1 MGFIKGGVI
10 MSLIDLFCTVNIV
23 VSVIVIIIYLGLYFE
38 WFWGG
43 IIMKNAIVKT
53 IYESVVVLSLLYVA
67 MVFLCSL

>member
-1 MGFIKGGVI
+1 
-10 MSLIDLFCTVNIV
+10 MSPIDYFCIGNIV

-53 IYESVVVLSLLYVA
+53 IYESVAVLSVLYVV
-67 MVFLCSL
+67 MIFLCSL

>member
-1 MGFIKGGVI
+1 
-10 MSLIDLFCTVNIV
+10 MSLIDWFCIGNIV
-23 VSVIVIIIYLGLYFE
+23 VSVIVIIIYLGLYFG

-53 IYESVVVLSLLYVA
+53 IYESVIVLSLLYVA

>member
-1 MGFIKGGVI
+1 

-53 IYESVVVLSLLYVA
+53 IYESVIVLSLLYVA